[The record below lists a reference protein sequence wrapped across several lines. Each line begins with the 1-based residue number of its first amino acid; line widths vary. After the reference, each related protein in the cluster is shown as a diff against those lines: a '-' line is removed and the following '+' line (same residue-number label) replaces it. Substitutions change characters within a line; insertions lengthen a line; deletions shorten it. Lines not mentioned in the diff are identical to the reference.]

1 MTTYLQAV
9 NDVLV
14 RLREEEVSSVDET
27 AYSKLIGK
35 LVNDAKRSVEDA
47 HTWNA
52 LGNTLTASTTADIFN
67 YVLVGSGQRFK
78 TLNVFDDG
86 VDAFLTQRD
95 TNWMSQNLLRNTVL
109 KGRPTYFNYNGTDSN
124 GDTQVDLYPV
134 PDGTYTIRFNLYI
147 PQAELTTGS
156 TVIKVPSEPV
166 ILGAYARA
174 IAERGEDTGLSS
186 ADAYALYRSSLSD
199 AIAIDS
205 GHFVDNEIWI
215 SV

>member
-1 MTTYLQAV
+1 MTTFLQAV

-14 RLREEEVSSVDET
+14 RLREDEVTSVTET

-67 YVLVGSGQRFK
+67 YVLEGSGQRFK
-78 TLNVFDDG
+78 VLNVFADD

-95 TNWMSQNLLRNTVL
+95 SNWMTMNLLANSVQ
-109 KGRPTYFNYNGTDSN
+109 KGRPQYFNFNGVDTN
-124 GDTQVDLYPV
+124 GDTQVDLFPV
-134 PDGTYTIRFNLYI
+134 PDGVYTIRFNIYM
-147 PQAELTTGS
+147 PQAPLSSDS
-156 TVIKVPSEPV
+156 TVIQVPSEPV

-186 ADAYALYRSSLSD
+186 ADAYALYRSSLAD
-199 AIAIDS
+199 AIALDS
-205 GHFVDNEIWI
+205 NRSLDNQVWY

>member
-1 MTTYLQAV
+1 MATFLQAV

-14 RLREEEVSSVDET
+14 RLREEEVSSVTET

-86 VDAFLTQRD
+86 VDSFLTQRES
-95 TNWMSQNLLRNTVL
+95 NWMAKNLLSNTVL
-109 KGRPTYFNYNGTDSN
+109 KGRPSYFNYNGVDSN

-134 PDGTYTIRFNLYI
+134 PNGVYTIRFNLYI
-147 PQAELTTGS
+147 PQDSLTS
-156 TVIKVPSEPV
+156 DNTVISVPSEPV

-186 ADAYALYRSSLSD
+186 ADAYALYRSSLAD

>member
-1 MTTYLQAV
+1 MTYLEMV

-14 RLREEEVSSVDET
+14 RLREEEVTSVTET

-35 LVNDAKRSVEDA
+35 LINDAKRSVEDA

-52 LGNTLTASTTADIFN
+52 LGKTLTASTTADIFN

-86 VDAFLTQRD
+86 LDNFLSQQES
-95 TNWMSQNLLRNTVL
+95 NWMAKNLLSNTVV
-109 KGRPTYFNYNGTDSN
+109 KGRPTYFNYNGVDSN
-124 GDTQVDLYPV
+124 GDTQVDLFPV
-134 PDGTYTIRFNLYI
+134 PDGVYTVRFNLYI
-147 PQAELTTGS
+147 PQAPLTSDNTIIS
-156 TVIKVPSEPV
+156 VPSEPV
-166 ILGAYARA
+166 IIGAYARA

-199 AIAIDS
+199 AVAIDS
-205 GHFVDNEIWI
+205 GHFVENETWI

>member
-9 NDVLV
+9 NDVLI
-14 RLREEEVSSVDET
+14 RLREEEVSTVDEN
-27 AYSKLIGK
+27 AYSKLIGR
-35 LVNDAKRSVEDA
+35 LINDAKRSVEDA

-52 LGNTLTASTTADIFN
+52 LGNTLTATTTADVFN
-67 YVLVGSGQRFK
+67 YVLVGAGQRFK
-78 TLNVFDDG
+78 VLNVFDDD
-86 VDAFLTQRD
+86 VDAFLAQRE
-95 TNWMSQNLLRNTVL
+95 TNWMAQNLLKNTVL
-109 KGRPTYFNYNGTDSN
+109 KGRPQYFNFNGVDSN

-134 PDGTYTIRFNLYI
+134 PDNVYNIRFNLYI
-147 PQAELTTGS
+147 PQTALTS
-156 TVIKVPSEPV
+156 DNTVISVPSEPV

-186 ADAYALYRSSLSD
+186 ADAYGLYRSSLAD
-199 AIAIDS
+199 AIAIDN

>member
-14 RLREEEVSSVDET
+14 RLREEEVSTVNEN

-35 LVNDAKRSVEDA
+35 LINDAKRSVEDA

-52 LGNTLTASTTADIFN
+52 LGNTLSAVTTANVFN
-67 YVLVGSGQRFK
+67 YVLVGAGQRFK
-78 TLNVFDDG
+78 VLNVFDDG
-86 VDAFLTQRD
+86 ADAFLTQRES
-95 TNWMSQNLLRNTVL
+95 NWMAQNLLKNTVL
-109 KGRPTYFNYNGTDSN
+109 KGRPSYFNFNGVDAN

-134 PDGTYTIRFNLYI
+134 PDDVYTIRFNLYI
-147 PQAELTTGS
+147 PQDTLSSDSA
-156 TVIKVPSEPV
+156 VIAVPSEPV

-186 ADAYALYRSSLSD
+186 ADAYGLYRSSLSD
-199 AIAIDS
+199 AIAIDN

>member
-14 RLREEEVSSVDET
+14 RLREEEVSSVTET

-52 LGNTLTASTTADIFN
+52 LGSTLTASTTTDIFN

-86 VDAFLTQRD
+86 VDAFLTQRES
-95 TNWMSQNLLRNTVL
+95 NWMAKNLLSNTVL
-109 KGRPTYFNYNGTDSN
+109 KGRPSYFNYNGVDSN

-147 PQAELTTGS
+147 PQATLTSNS
-156 TVIKVPSEPV
+156 TVIAVPSEPV

-186 ADAYALYRSSLSD
+186 ADAYALYKSSLAD

-205 GHFVDNEIWI
+205 GHFVDNEIWV

>member
-1 MTTYLQAV
+1 MATFLQAV

-14 RLREEEVSSVDET
+14 RLREEEVSSVTET

-86 VDAFLTQRD
+86 VDSFLTQRES
-95 TNWMSQNLLRNTVL
+95 NWMAKNLLSNTVL
-109 KGRPTYFNYNGTDSN
+109 KGRPSYFNYNGVDSN

-134 PDGTYTIRFNLYI
+134 PNGVYTIRFNLYI
-147 PQAELTTGS
+147 PQDSLTS
-156 TVIKVPSEPV
+156 DDTVISVPSEPV

-186 ADAYALYRSSLSD
+186 ADAYALYRSSLAD

>member
-14 RLREEEVSSVDET
+14 RLREEEVSSVTET

-86 VDAFLTQRD
+86 VDSFLTQRES
-95 TNWMSQNLLRNTVL
+95 NWMAKNLLSNTVL
-109 KGRPTYFNYNGTDSN
+109 KGRPSYFNYNGVDSN

-134 PDGTYTIRFNLYI
+134 PNGVYTIRFNLYI
-147 PQAELTTGS
+147 PQDSLTS
-156 TVIKVPSEPV
+156 DNTVISVPSEPV

-186 ADAYALYRSSLSD
+186 ADAYALYRSSLAD

>member
-14 RLREEEVSSVDET
+14 RLREDEVSSVAAT
-27 AYSKLIGK
+27 PYSKLIGK

-67 YVLVGSGQRFK
+67 YVLVGAGQRFK
-78 TLNVFDDG
+78 VLNVFDDG
-86 VDAFLTQRD
+86 VDAFLTQRES
-95 TNWMSQNLLRNTVL
+95 NWMAKNLLANTVL
-109 KGRPTYFNYNGTDSN
+109 KGRPAYYNFNGTDSN

-134 PDGTYTIRFNLYI
+134 PDGAYSIRFNLYI
-147 PQAELTTGS
+147 PQAELS
-156 TVIKVPSEPV
+156 SDSDIIKVPSEPV
-166 ILGAYARA
+166 IIGAYARA

-186 ADAYALYRSSLSD
+186 SDAYGLYRSSLAD
-199 AIAIDS
+199 AIAIDN

-215 SV
+215 SI

>member
-1 MTTYLQAV
+1 MATFLQAV

-14 RLREEEVSSVDET
+14 RLREEEVSSVTET

-86 VDAFLTQRD
+86 VDSFLTQRES
-95 TNWMSQNLLRNTVL
+95 NWMAKNLLSNTVL
-109 KGRPTYFNYNGTDSN
+109 KGRPSYFNYNGVDSN

-134 PDGTYTIRFNLYI
+134 PNGVYTIRFNLYI
-147 PQAELTTGS
+147 PQDSLTS
-156 TVIKVPSEPV
+156 DNTVISVPSEPV

-186 ADAYALYRSSLSD
+186 ADAYALYRSSLAD

-205 GHFVDNEIWI
+205 GHFVDNEIWV

>member
-14 RLREEEVSSVDET
+14 RLREEEVATVNET
-27 AYSKLIGK
+27 PYSKFIGK

-47 HTWNA
+47 HVWNA

-78 TLNVFDDG
+78 VLNVFGDDA
-86 VDAFLTQRD
+86 DYFLTQRES
-95 TNWMSQNLLRNTVL
+95 NWMTQNLLKNSVQ
-109 KGRPTYFNYNGTDSN
+109 KGRPQYYNFNGVDSN
-124 GDTQVDLYPV
+124 GDTQVDLFPV
-134 PDGTYTIRFNLYI
+134 PDGTYTIRFNIYM
-147 PQAELTTGS
+147 PQATLASDS

-174 IAERGEDTGLSS
+174 VAERGEDGGLAS
-186 ADAYALYRSSLSD
+186 ADAYALYRSSLAD

-205 GHFVDNEIWI
+205 GHFVDPAIWQP
-215 SV
+215 V